1 MKKILNIIGLPI
13 SLMLFST
20 SAHAQNA
27 GQLKMG
33 LNYSYGL
40 PMGSFKNDLI
50 QNGSARGF
58 NGEIMYGINKQFSA
72 GLSVGYQ
79 NFYQKEG
86 RAVYQTGDHQATSA
100 VLSNSITT
108 VPVLAKATFLPL
120 KGNTVVQPYISL
132 GAGVSFNNYDQYL
145 GVFGGTDNQTS
156 FAAEGGLG
164 IHVPFGKWSTSGLN
178 LGAQYNYINYD
189 KFGYKNFN
197 NISLQAGVYFPL

>member
-1 MKKILNIIGLPI
+1 MKKILSVI
-13 SLMLFST
+13 SLPLVLILFST
-20 SAHAQNA
+20 SVDAQNS

-50 QNGSARGF
+50 QNGSPRGF
-58 NGEIMYGINKQFSA
+58 NGEIMYGFNKQLSA

-79 NFYQKEG
+79 NFYQKEP
-86 RAVYQTGDHQATSA
+86 RAVYQTGNHQATSA

-108 VPVLAKATFLPL
+108 VPVLAKVMYLPL
-120 KGNTVVQPYISL
+120 KGNAVVQPYVSL
-132 GAGVSFNNYDQYL
+132 GAGISFNNYDQYL
-145 GVFGGTDNQTS
+145 GMFGSTDQKAG

-164 IHVPFGKWSTSGLN
+164 VHIPFGKWSTSGLN
-178 LGAQYNYINYD
+178 LGANYNYVDYNKY
-189 KFGYKNFN
+189 GYKNFN